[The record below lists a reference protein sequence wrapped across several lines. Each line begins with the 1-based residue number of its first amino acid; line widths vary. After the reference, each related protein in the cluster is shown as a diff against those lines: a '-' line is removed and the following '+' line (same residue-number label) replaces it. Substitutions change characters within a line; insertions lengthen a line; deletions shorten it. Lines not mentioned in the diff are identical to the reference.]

1 MVGFHRIERLMSTS
15 TINVNYYVR
24 LDINLYDFNILHQF
38 THWHSGIIL
47 SLVLSCCCRSS
58 ISFGA
63 QAGPGWDGCGSCMKH
78 HEIYYYMKWY
88 LEICCFATDIVSDY
102 TIVNFGLSKERWFQR
117 AEDLL
122 RGSGGPNG
130 CSADTGLFDW
140 EITWSY
146 LEPENL
152 KKQEVICRS
161 AWPHRCWQCHT
172 TSPSWH
178 EAEDFFWLCFFFG
191 WEWFFASQNMVHHQ
205 FNICGLRRWCQ
216 ETCKPKQ
223 LWRWSYAQIS
233 QIKGRIK
240 ILPTTEHNEEESW
253 RHDIFIVFQSFSVQ
267 FFFKLL
273 MLCEVSALLAGDAF
287 LSEAKNQQLP
297 THSPFWSQG

>member
-1 MVGFHRIERLMSTS
+1 MTSIYFISSPIGTVASFYLLFWVVGAGVPYPLEPKL
-15 TINVNYYVR
+15 
-24 LDINLYDFNILHQF
+24 
-38 THWHSGIIL
+38 
-47 SLVLSCCCRSS
+47 
-58 ISFGA
+58 A
-63 QAGPGWDGCGSCMKH
+63 QAEMDVARAWNIMKY
-78 HEIYYYMKWY
+78 IIIYMKWY

-102 TIVNFGLSKERWFQR
+102 MIVPYQSCREFWTERREMVPKPMKTRYEAVVDLMAAPLTQDCLTEKSPGRILSQRTLRNKKWFAGVLGL
-117 AEDLL
+117 
-122 RGSGGPNG
+122 
-130 CSADTGLFDW
+130 TGAG
-140 EITWSY
+140 
-146 LEPENL
+146 N
-152 KKQEVICRS
+152 VIPQVPLGMKPRN
-161 AWPHRCWQCHT
+161 
-172 TSPSWH
+172 
-178 EAEDFFWLCFFFG
+178 FWLCFFC

-205 FNICGLRRWCQ
+205 FNVFGLRPWCQ

-240 ILPTTEHNEEESW
+240 ILSTTEHNEEESW